1 MEQLHVIK
9 IGGNC
14 IDDSYEL
21 ELFLSNF
28 ASITGPKIVVHGGG
42 KMATQLAAK
51 LGIEQTM
58 VDGRRITDAQTLD
71 LAVMVYAGLI
81 NKNIVAQLQTK
92 NCNAIGF
99 SGADGNLIQSVKRP
113 NHLIDYGFVGDILED
128 GINIYLFQTLL
139 QNGIIPVVSP
149 ITHDGNGQLLNTN
162 ADTIASKI
170 ATALS
175 SQYQVI
181 LTYCFEK
188 TGVLYALENEESYI
202 PILTKAKFTQ
212 LKAEGILTKGM
223 LPKLDNAFAA
233 IEQGV
238 TKVTICKAEHLS
250 TIGSKQVIGTQIIK
264 K

>member
-1 MEQLHVIK
+1 MEQLFIIK
-9 IGGNC
+9 IGGNI
-14 IDDSYEL
+14 IDDEVRL
-21 ELFLSNF
+21 EKFLQQF
-28 ASITGPKIVVHGGG
+28 AHIQGKKVLVHGGG
-42 KMATQLAAK
+42 KLATRLAEQM
-51 LGIEQTM
+51 GIQQQM

-81 NKNIVAQLQTK
+81 NKSIVAQLQAR

-128 GINIYLFQTLL
+128 GINIYLFKTLL

-170 ATALS
+170 AIALS

-188 TGVLYALENEESYI
+188 TGVLYAFENEESYI

-250 TIGSKQVIGTQIIK
+250 TIGTKQVIGTQIIK